1 MRGAHIQFVKE
12 METAKAAF
20 ARQDYDGAFHS
31 LERAHIL
38 GQLRFIDHVI
48 SHIWMLRVAI
58 ARADRREVWGQVLRL
73 GATVPGHLFG
83 WLPIGNTGGADV
95 SPLRP
100 MPIPPDLQLFF
111 DGFSLRR
118 QIVRQSLIVFGIAVA
133 ALAVVVR
140 FATPPT

>member
-1 MRGAHIQFVKE
+1 MRGAHTQFVKE

-83 WLPIGNTGGADV
+83 WLPIGNTGGVDV

-100 MPIPPDLQLFF
+100 MPIPPDLAAHFEN
-111 DGFSLRR
+111 FSLRR
-118 QIVRQSLIVFGIAVA
+118 LIFRQGLIIGGIAG
-133 ALAVVVR
+133 ALAIVLR
-140 FATPPT
+140 T